1 MANEDKREQMRLV
14 KNEDGSWRIWDNS
27 RDHPM
32 DKSETI
38 EVVPVDRLKELD
50 QYLVRSISEE
60 QGNVGRGISGAYR
73 VVDALRFVR
82 TRLNSLFSGV

>member
-1 MANEDKREQMRLV
+1 MRLV

-27 RDHPM
+27 RDDPM
-32 DKSETI
+32 DKLETM

-60 QGNVGRGISGAYR
+60 RGNAGRGISGAYR

-82 TRLNSLFSGV
+82 TRLNSLFSGA